1 MNKNGSVAALGLALA
16 LALGGCGMMDRMS
29 DKMTP
34 SSSSGGEKVTLSG
47 ASEVPP
53 VQTSASGTGTV
64 SVGAD
69 KSVKV
74 DITVS
79 GMQPTAAHI
88 HEGAAGANGPVIVPL
103 QKRGDNQFVTAD
115 GARLTDAQYEAY
127 KAGRTYLN
135 VHSEKNKGGEIRAQ
149 LKGR

>member
-1 MNKNGSVAALGLALA
+1 MNTNGMVAVIGLTLA
-16 LALGGCGMMDRMS
+16 VALGGCGMMDRMS
-29 DKMTP
+29 DRV
-34 SSSSGGEKVTLSG
+34 SGEKVTLSG

-53 VQTSASGTGTV
+53 VQTSASGTGSV
-64 SVGAD
+64 SVGSD
-69 KSVKV
+69 RSVKV
-74 DITVS
+74 EVKVS

-103 QKRGDNQFVTAD
+103 QKKGDNEFVAAD
-115 GARLTDAQYEAY
+115 GAKFTEAQYEAY

-135 VHSEKNKGGEIRAQ
+135 VHSDKYKGGEIRAQ